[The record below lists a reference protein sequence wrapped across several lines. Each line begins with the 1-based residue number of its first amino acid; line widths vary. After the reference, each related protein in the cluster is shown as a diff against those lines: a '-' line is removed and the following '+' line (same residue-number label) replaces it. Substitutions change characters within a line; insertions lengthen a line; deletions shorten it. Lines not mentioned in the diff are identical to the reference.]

1 MLVIFRLFVSTDVV
15 PTCAHELPLG
25 SVGADVLHP
34 IQTTSRILDIHVAV
48 RAAGRCCRAE
58 RDLSHLIGGKSELR
72 VRDIVRELFGGNG
85 FVRELRRCDVAGVTG
100 SAYTESDFGNSGST
114 KTYYFTGLAAP
125 GASIK
130 VVVGVKVDN
139 STQEI
144 SFTAPELLGPTVY
157 IKVGG
162 AWKKASKVYV
172 KSSGAWKEGQL
183 KINVGGA
190 WK

>member
-1 MLVIFRLFVSTDVV
+1 MGWSLTAPTLPSGSEWAQKGTISIRNNQLDVTGTVFCARLDDQGFALKIVEKRAFHLTNPNFTDFYK
-15 PTCAHELPLG
+15 TYH
-25 SVGADVLHP
+25 
-34 IQTTSRILDIHVAV
+34 
-48 RAAGRCCRAE
+48 
-58 RDLSHLIGGKSELR
+58 
-72 VRDIVRELFGGNG
+72 
-85 FVRELRRCDVAGVTG
+85 RCDVAGVTG
-100 SAYTESDFGNSGST
+100 EAYTESNFGNSGST

-139 STQEI
+139 PTQEI